1 MRFEGALASRPRLCQ
16 TTRIPQVRASIE
28 TSAETPSGGNPAAG
42 AAPVQSEPL
51 AEPLAGGLG
60 AFRALHHRNFQ
71 LFFGGQFV
79 SLIGTWMQSVAQ
91 GWLVLKLTNSALMLG
106 VVSFAGYLPVLLV
119 TLFAGVVVDHA
130 DRRRLIVTTQVLL
143 MLSAFILAALTWA
156 GVVRVE
162 YVVILAAV
170 NGLVTAFDM
179 PARQT
184 FVVEMVGREDLPSAI
199 ALNSMIFNGAR
210 VVGPAVA
217 GVLIS
222 VIGIAGCFF
231 LNGLSYIAVIWS
243 LLEMELMA
251 RELPRIGSAM
261 FTRLREG
268 FDYIW
273 HHRAS
278 FYLLLLIALNA
289 GFGMQY
295 SVLIPV
301 FARDVLHGGARA
313 YGFLLAAQGVGALLG
328 GLVLA
333 SCTTP
338 RAFRQNLI
346 FGLFGSAAGILVFGF
361 SSRMWL
367 SLLAQMVIGAG
378 LLNHTATSNTM
389 LQMFV
394 SDELRGRVMSM
405 YTLSFI
411 GLAPIGS
418 LEVGYIGERI
428 SPQIAVAVSAVAA
441 LACGV
446 ILLARLSVIA
456 AAQAGREQAA

>member
-1 MRFEGALASRPRLCQ
+1 VS
-16 TTRIPQVRASIE
+16 ASIE
-28 TSAETPSGGNPAAG
+28 TSAETSSGGNPAA
-42 AAPVQSEPL
+42 AASPVQSEPL
-51 AEPLAGGLG
+51 SGGLV
-60 AFRALHHRNFQ
+60 AFRALRHRNFR
-71 LFFGGQFV
+71 LFFGGQFI

-119 TLFAGVVVDHA
+119 ALFAGVIVDHA
-130 DRRRLIVTTQVLL
+130 DRRRLIVATQALL
-143 MLSAFILAALTWA
+143 MMSAFILSALTWA

-162 YVVILAAV
+162 HVVILAAV

-184 FVVEMVGREDLPSAI
+184 FVVEMVGREDLPNAI
-199 ALNSMIFNGAR
+199 ALNSMVFNGAR

-231 LNGLSYIAVIWS
+231 LNGLSYIAVIWC
-243 LLEMELMA
+243 LLEMELVA

-261 FTRLREG
+261 FQRLREG

-301 FARDVLHGGARA
+301 FARDVLHGGPRA
-313 YGFLLAAQGVGALLG
+313 LGFLLAAQGLGALLG
-328 GLVLA
+328 GIVLA
-333 SCTTP
+333 SSRTP
-338 RAFRQNLI
+338 RGLRQNLL
-346 FGLFGSAAGILVFGF
+346 FGLFGSAAGIFVFGF
-361 SSRMWL
+361 SSWMWL

-378 LLNHTATSNTM
+378 LLNYMATSNTM
-389 LQMFV
+389 LQLFV

-418 LEVGYIGERI
+418 LEVGFIGERVN
-428 SPQIAVAVSAVAA
+428 PQAAVALSAVAV
-441 LACGV
+441 LACGI

-456 AAQAGREQAA
+456 EAQAARDRAA

>member
-1 MRFEGALASRPRLCQ
+1 
-16 TTRIPQVRASIE
+16 
-28 TSAETPSGGNPAAG
+28 
-42 AAPVQSEPL
+42 
-51 AEPLAGGLG
+51 
-60 AFRALHHRNFQ
+60 
-71 LFFGGQFV
+71 
-79 SLIGTWMQSVAQ
+79 MQSVAQ

-119 TLFAGVVVDHA
+119 TLFAGVIVDHA

-162 YVVILAAV
+162 YVIILAAV

-184 FVVEMVGREDLPSAI
+184 FVVEMVGREDLPNAI

-243 LLEMELMA
+243 LLAMELVA

-328 GLVLA
+328 GFVLA
-333 SCTTP
+333 SSQDAARTSSESHLRP
-338 RAFRQNLI
+338 VRLRSRNFR
-346 FGLFGSAAGILVFGF
+346 FWLFVPD
-361 SSRMWL
+361 
-367 SLLAQMVIGAG
+367 V
-378 LLNHTATSNTM
+378 
-389 LQMFV
+389 
-394 SDELRGRVMSM
+394 
-405 YTLSFI
+405 
-411 GLAPIGS
+411 
-418 LEVGYIGERI
+418 
-428 SPQIAVAVSAVAA
+428 AVAA
-441 LACGV
+441 GADADRRGAAQLHGDQQHDAPVVRVGRAARARDEHVHAVVHRARADWQPRGRLYRRAHEPANRGRGV
-446 ILLARLSVIA
+446 GRRGARLRRHPA
-456 AAQAGREQAA
+456 REALRHRRRAGRARSGGLNAWPGPRRCG

>member
-1 MRFEGALASRPRLCQ
+1 VS
-16 TTRIPQVRASIE
+16 ASID
-28 TSAETPSGGNPAAG
+28 TSAETSSASDPAA
-42 AAPVQSEPL
+42 AAALPSEP
-51 AEPLAGGLG
+51 AAARSG
-60 AFRALHHRNFQ
+60 AFRALRHRNFR
-71 LFFGGQFV
+71 LYFGGQFV

-119 TLFAGVVVDHA
+119 ALFAGVIVDHA

-162 YVVILAAV
+162 HVIVLAAL

-184 FVVEMVGREDLPSAI
+184 FVVEMVGREDLPNAI
-199 ALNSMIFNGAR
+199 AINSMVFNGAR
-210 VVGPAVA
+210 VIGPAIA

-222 VIGIAGCFF
+222 AIGIAGCFF
-231 LNGLSYIAVIWS
+231 LNGLSYIAVIIS
-243 LLEMELMA
+243 LLLMELAA
-251 RELPRIGSAM
+251 RELPRIGSSM
-261 FTRLREG
+261 LQRLGEG
-268 FDYIW
+268 FDYVW

-278 FYLLLLIALNA
+278 FYLLLLIAISA

-301 FARDVLHGGARA
+301 FARDILHGNARA

-328 GLVLA
+328 GVVLA
-333 SCTTP
+333 SSRTP
-338 RAFRQNLI
+338 RGLRQNLL
-346 FGLFGSAAGILVFGF
+346 FGLLGSAAGIFVFGF
-361 SSRMWL
+361 SSAMWL

-378 LLNHTATSNTM
+378 LLNYMATNNTM
-389 LQMFV
+389 LQLFV

-411 GLAPIGS
+411 GLAPLGS
-418 LEVGYIGERI
+418 LEVGYLGERV
-428 SPQIAVAVSAVAA
+428 SPQIAVAGAA
-441 LACGV
+441 AATLICGI

-456 AAQAGREQAA
+456 EAQAARDRTV

>member
-1 MRFEGALASRPRLCQ
+1 VS
-16 TTRIPQVRASIE
+16 ASIE
-28 TSAETPSGGNPAAG
+28 TSADTSSGGNPLADAS
-42 AAPVQSEPL
+42 VQIEPL
-51 AEPLAGGLG
+51 AERLG
-60 AFRALHHRNFQ
+60 AFRALRHRNFR

-119 TLFAGVVVDHA
+119 TLFAGVIVDHA

-143 MLSAFILAALTWA
+143 MLSAFILTALTWA

-162 YVVILAAV
+162 YVIILAAI

-184 FVVEMVGREDLPSAI
+184 FVVEMVGREDLPNAI

-243 LLEMELMA
+243 LLEMELLA

-273 HHRAS
+273 QHRAS
-278 FYLLLLIALNA
+278 FYLLLLIAINA

-301 FARDVLHGGARA
+301 FARDVLHGGPRA

-328 GLVLA
+328 AYVLA
-333 SCTTP
+333 SCRTP
-338 RAFRQNLI
+338 RGLRQNLI
-346 FGLFGSAAGILVFGF
+346 FGLFGSAAGIFIFGF
-361 SSRMWL
+361 SSVMWL
-367 SLLAQMVIGAG
+367 SLLAQMLIGAG
-378 LLNHTATSNTM
+378 LLNYMATSNTM
-389 LQMFV
+389 LQLFV

-418 LEVGYIGERI
+418 LEVGFIGERV
-428 SPQIAVAVSAVAA
+428 SPQIAVAASAVAA
-441 LACGV
+441 LACGI

-456 AAQAGREQAA
+456 EAQAARDRAA

>member
-1 MRFEGALASRPRLCQ
+1 MS
-16 TTRIPQVRASIE
+16 ASIE
-28 TSAETPSGGNPAAG
+28 TSAETSPGGNPAA
-42 AAPVQSEPL
+42 ATPVQSEGL
-51 AEPLAGGLG
+51 AEPLAERLG
-60 AFRALHHRNFQ
+60 AFRALRHRNFR

-119 TLFAGVVVDHA
+119 TLFAGVIVDHA

-162 YVVILAAV
+162 YVIILAAI

-184 FVVEMVGREDLPSAI
+184 FVVEMVGREDLPNAI

-243 LLEMELMA
+243 LLEMELVA

-278 FYLLLLIALNA
+278 FYLLLLIAINA

-301 FARDVLHGGARA
+301 FARDVLHGGPRA
-313 YGFLLAAQGVGALLG
+313 YGFLLAAQGLGALLG
-328 GLVLA
+328 AYVLA
-333 SCTTP
+333 SSRTP
-338 RAFRQNLI
+338 RGLRQNLI
-346 FGLFGSAAGILVFGF
+346 FGLFGSAAGIFVFGF
-361 SSRMWL
+361 SSVMWL
-367 SLLAQMVIGAG
+367 SLLAQMLIGAG
-378 LLNHTATSNTM
+378 LLNYMATSNTM
-389 LQMFV
+389 LQLFV

-418 LEVGYIGERI
+418 LEVGFIGERV
-428 SPQIAVAVSAVAA
+428 SPQIAVAASAVAA
-441 LACGV
+441 LVCGI

-456 AAQAGREQAA
+456 EAQAARDRAA